1 LSGEL
6 FKAMTGTAITHVPYK
21 GSFPA
26 MVDLVGGQVSMM
38 FDNLPTAIPHIRTG
52 RIHALG
58 VTSAQRS
65 PSLPDLPTIAESGLP
80 GYDVVSWFGV
90 LGPAAM
96 PRPLIDRLHAEIV
109 KALGVADVKDRLAG
123 LGAVIVGSSPAEFTA
138 YIKSEIIKWEKVV
151 RVSGARAE

>member
-1 LSGEL
+1 
-6 FKAMTGTAITHVPYK
+6 
-21 GSFPA
+21 
-26 MVDLVGGQVSMM
+26 
-38 FDNLPTAIPHIRTG
+38 
-52 RIHALG
+52 
-58 VTSAQRS
+58 
-65 PSLPDLPTIAESGLP
+65 
-80 GYDVVSWFGV
+80 
-90 LGPAAM
+90 M